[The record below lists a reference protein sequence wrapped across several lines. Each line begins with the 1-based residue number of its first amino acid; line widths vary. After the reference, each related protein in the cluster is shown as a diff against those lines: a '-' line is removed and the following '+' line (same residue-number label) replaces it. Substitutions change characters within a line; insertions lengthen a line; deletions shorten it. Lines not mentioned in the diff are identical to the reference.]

1 MYRWSACPG
10 SVREAAK
17 APPSASSSYAQE
29 GTDAH
34 TIAALCLQKNANPGA
49 YIGKT
54 VGVGVHA
61 FTTTKEMATA
71 VQVYIDAVD
80 AVVDGESPTIK
91 LQVEQRF
98 DLSAVHPGCFGTADA
113 VVWCPDTKTLH
124 VFDYKHGAGIPV
136 EVENNPQLMY
146 YGLGALLASGYP
158 ARRVRLVIV
167 QPRCEHPDGPV
178 RSWEIDAID
187 LLDFR
192 ADLKE
197 YAKATENPDAVL
209 VAGEHCRFC
218 PAAALCPELVARS
231 QAVARLEF
239 APAVAYDP
247 AKLSAALHDVDA
259 IESRI
264 KAVREF
270 AYAEAEAGRFT
281 GHGWKIV
288 AKRAIRK
295 WNDEAALAQHLE
307 RSYTGSVMREVYE
320 PQSLKSPAQM
330 EKVAGIGKGALDQFV
345 IKESSGHALVPD
357 SDKRPAVKAP
367 AKDEFTAL
375 PAKTVFD

>member
-1 MYRWSACPG
+1 MYRWSKCAG

-17 APPSASSSYAQE
+17 APPVAESDYARD
-29 GTDAH
+29 GTNAH
-34 TIAALCLQKNANPGA
+34 TLAALCLRKAHNPGA

-54 VGVGVHA
+54 IKGEDGRA
-61 FTTTKEMATA
+61 FTVDRDMASA

-80 AVVDGESPTIK
+80 AALDSAPRASEI
-91 LQVEQRF
+91 LIEQRF
-98 DLSAVHPGCFGTADA
+98 NLSAVHPGCFGTADC
-113 VVWCPDTKTLH
+113 VVWDIALKTLH

-136 EVENNPQLMY
+136 AVENNPQLMY
-146 YGLGALLASGYP
+146 YGLGALFASGYP
-158 ARRVRLVIV
+158 AKRVRLVIV
-167 QPRCEHPDGPV
+167 QPRCDHPDGPV

-197 YAKATENPDAVL
+197 YATATENPDAVL
-209 VAGEHCRFC
+209 VAGAHCRFC

-247 AKLSAALHDVDA
+247 AKLAAALHEIDTVEA
-259 IESRI
+259 RI

-270 AYAEAEAGRFT
+270 AYSEAEAGRAIP
-281 GHGWKIV
+281 GWKLV
-288 AKRAIRK
+288 AKRAVRK
-295 WNDEAALAQHLE
+295 WRDEAELAKHLE
-307 RSYTGSVMREVYE
+307 RNYVESVLREVYE
-320 PQSLKSPAQM
+320 PAALKSPAQM
-330 EKVAGIGKGALDQFV
+330 EKVAALKGALDQFV

-357 SDKRPAVKAP
+357 SDKRPAVKLA
-367 AKDEFTAL
+367 AKDEFKKL
-375 PAKTVFD
+375 PAPTIFD